1 LSPPPARAR
10 TPDIQPLPATAA
22 HRFEEFCPVCARP
35 DDFCEICGGPHDQ
48 HRPHTRVA
56 AEPVLFTRADV
67 LAVEREAEAWE
78 KSQEYERD
86 VHGVRDHTARLR
98 ALAAKLE
105 LLILMEGGEGLPA
118 RQRGES
124 KGA

>member
-1 LSPPPARAR
+1 
-10 TPDIQPLPATAA
+10 
-22 HRFEEFCPVCARP
+22 VCARP

-48 HRPHTRVA
+48 HRPHARVA
-56 AEPVLFTRADV
+56 GEPVHFTGEDV
-67 LAVEREAEAWE
+67 LAVEREADAWE

-86 VHGVRDHTARLR
+86 VHGVREHTARLR

-118 RQRGES
+118 RQQGES